1 MKHYLTTYGTP
12 ELPSSWVMVKMLTTG
27 QLNRFCA
34 NLQPCRCRTDIAAS
48 LGLNE
53 AVLSSWLETYVRVR
67 DVCAPHGR
75 LWNVGFSIYPA
86 IPADRSV
93 PWLEAREMLDEDP
106 DPRKRL
112 YPVLASLQSV
122 LGTVSARSPWAR
134 RPITFIEGNF
144 EVPARALG
152 LSGGWADDHLW
163 WTHTAA

>member
-1 MKHYLTTYGTP
+1 MGHGEDVDGWSAEPLLRESP
-12 ELPSSWVMVKMLTTG
+12 AVPL
-27 QLNRFCA
+27 QNRH
-34 NLQPCRCRTDIAAS
+34 AAS

-106 DPRKRL
+106 DRRKRL